1 MVKWWSG
8 GVKILNACL
17 ADVSRRSQ
25 LMENDCEVQC
35 GP

>member
-17 ADVSRRSQ
+17 ADADVSRRSQ
-25 LMENDCEVQC
+25 LMENGCEV
-35 GP
+35 